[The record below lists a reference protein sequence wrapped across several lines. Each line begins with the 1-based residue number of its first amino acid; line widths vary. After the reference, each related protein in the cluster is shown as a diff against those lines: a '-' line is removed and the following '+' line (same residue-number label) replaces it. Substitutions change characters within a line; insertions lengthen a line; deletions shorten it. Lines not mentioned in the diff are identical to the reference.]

1 MSTAPENERDLLA
14 AEHALGVLDDAQR
27 AEADGLAASDEGFA
41 RLVDEW
47 HERFAPLFDEI
58 APVTPD
64 SALWDWIN
72 DALDGQVGRGSNVHK
87 LERRVT
93 AWRTYSAAI
102 SAVAAALLLAV
113 ALDTTGR
120 APVPAPEQPQ
130 PQPQPQPQRQPVLV
144 ANVAAEDRSAAFV
157 VSYDPSDRTMLVS
170 PAVASPA
177 PGHDHELWL
186 IPASGTPLSL
196 GLVASTDPHR
206 LPVPEGFQGT
216 FRRDATIAISVE
228 PVGGSP
234 TGQPTGPVVAT
245 GKLVAV

>member
-14 AEHALGVLDDAQR
+14 AEHALGVLDDAER
-27 AEADGLAASDEGFA
+27 AQADRLAESDERFA

-47 HERFAPLFDEI
+47 QERLAPLLDEI
-58 APVTPD
+58 APVAPD
-64 SALWDWIN
+64 AGLWDRIN
-72 DALDGQVGRGSNVHK
+72 DALDNQAGRESNVHK

-120 APVPAPEQPQ
+120 APAPAPV
-130 PQPQPQPQRQPVLV
+130 QPQPQPQRQPVLV

-196 GLVASTDPHR
+196 GLVASTNPHR
-206 LPVPEGFQGT
+206 LPVPDALQGT
-216 FRRDATIAISVE
+216 FQRDATIAISVE

>member
-14 AEHALGVLDDAQR
+14 AEHALGVLDDPQR
-27 AEADGLAASDEGFA
+27 AEADRLAASDEGFA

-47 HERFAPLFDEI
+47 HARFAPLLDEI

-64 SALWDWIN
+64 AGLWDRIN
-72 DALDGQVGRGSNVHK
+72 DALDGEVGRESNVHK

-120 APVPAPEQPQ
+120 APAPAPE
-130 PQPQPQPQRQPVLV
+130 QPQPQPQRQPVLV

-206 LPVPEGFQGT
+206 LPVPESLQGT

>member
-1 MSTAPENERDLLA
+1 MSSAPENERDMLA
-14 AEHALGVLDDAQR
+14 AEHALGVLDGSER
-27 AEADGLAASDEGFA
+27 AEAKRLEAGDAEFA
-41 RLVDEW
+41 VLVDEW
-47 HERFAPLFDEI
+47 HERFAPLLEEI
-58 APVTPD
+58 APVAPD
-64 SALWDWIN
+64 TALWDRIN
-72 DALDGQVGRGSNVHK
+72 TALDNAGGRSSNVHR

-93 AWRTYSAAI
+93 MWRTYSAAI

-113 ALDTTGR
+113 GIDSFRSA
-120 APVPAPEQPQ
+120 PAPQPEQRPQ
-130 PQPQPQPQRQPVLV
+130 AQRQPVLV

-157 VSYDPSDRTMLVS
+157 VSYDPSERTMLVS
-170 PAVASPA
+170 PAVATPA

-186 IPASGTPLSL
+186 IPASGTPQSL
-196 GLVASTDPHR
+196 GLVASATPHR
-206 LPVPEGFQGT
+206 LPVPTALQAN

>member
-14 AEHALGVLDDAQR
+14 AEHALGVLDDGER
-27 AEADGLAASDEGFA
+27 AEANRLAASDEGFA
-41 RLVDEW
+41 ALVDEW
-47 HERFAPLFDEI
+47 QERLAPLLDEI
-58 APVTPD
+58 APVAPD
-64 SALWDWIN
+64 AGLWDRIN
-72 DALDGQVGRGSNVHK
+72 DALDNQGGRDSNVHK
-87 LERRVT
+87 LQRRVT

-120 APVPAPEQPQ
+120 APAPAPV
-130 PQPQPQPQRQPVLV
+130 QPQPQRQPVLV

-196 GLVASTDPHR
+196 GLVASTNPHR
-206 LPVPEGFQGT
+206 LPVPDALQGT
-216 FRRDATIAISVE
+216 FQRDATIAISVE